1 MSARGERCSNCEKP
15 LDDDRSTCPYCR
27 APRAFASLARA
38 DGFEGRGIEA
48 GLARIMTDTLL
59 AKDEAA
65 EVMMLERALEVSG
78 PLAPSELGAA
88 LARAAEAD
96 PSLDELETLL
106 ARDATDVAL
115 DGIQLA
121 SLLDRGG
128 DDMKVLKRGLTFLKH
143 EQFKHALEWW
153 TLQRQA
159 LDPSRRRFELLL
171 LLMEAFTHSLARD
184 LDAAAQTRTRIREHP
199 EYAALKPK
207 PKTPK

>member
-1 MSARGERCSNCEKP
+1 MSERCSNCAKQIE
-15 LDDDRSTCPYCR
+15 DDRTTCPYCR
-27 APRAFASLARA
+27 APRAFASLARV
-38 DGFEGRGIEA
+38 DGAGERGIEA
-48 GLARIMTDTLL
+48 GLARIMTDSLL

-65 EVMMLERALEVSG
+65 DMLMLERELEVAG

-88 LARAAEAD
+88 LARAADAD

-106 ARDATDVAL
+106 ARDATEVAL

-128 DDMKVLKRGLTFLKH
+128 DDLKILKRGLTFLKH
-143 EQFKHALEWW
+143 EHFRNALEWW

-171 LLMEAFTHSLARD
+171 LLMEAFTHSLAHD
-184 LDAAAQTRTRIREHP
+184 LDAAAQTRKRIREHP

-207 PKTPK
+207 KK

>member
-1 MSARGERCSNCEKP
+1 MSGRAERCANCDKP
-15 LDDDRSTCPYCR
+15 LEDDRSTCPYCR
-27 APRAFASLARA
+27 APRGAFGGLARA
-38 DGFEGRGIEA
+38 GTDERGIEA

-59 AKDEAA
+59 AKDEATDLL
-65 EVMMLERALEVSG
+65 MLERELEVAG
-78 PLAPSELGAA
+78 PLVPSELGAA

-96 PSLDELETLL
+96 PSLDELEVLL

-128 DDMKVLKRGLTFLKH
+128 DDLKILKRGLTFLKH
-143 EQFKHALEWW
+143 EQFRNALEWW

-184 LDAAAQTRTRIREHP
+184 LDAAAQTRKRIREHP

-207 PKTPK
+207 PKLTK